1 MTAVNT
7 RLTRRQAMMAGGSLV
22 LLFSEVP
29 TPSLAGVAMANHP
42 ALGSLKQTP
51 LLDSWVRISPSGKI
65 TIFTGKVEFGQGLKT
80 ALIQIA
86 ADALDVSP
94 GQIALVTADTA
105 LTPNEGFTAGSHSM
119 QDSGTAILNAASEV
133 RAMLAEA
140 AASRFGISA
149 DSLRA
154 SNGVFVAPDGRQIGY
169 GELIPMV
176 SLHQLAKPGT
186 GLKGS
191 VGHKVMGS
199 SLARVD
205 IPAKVTGGVAYVQDL
220 RLPGMV
226 HSRVIRPPSYGA
238 RLRSVDT
245 IEVERMPGVIRIMR
259 DGNYLA
265 VIADGEYQ
273 AIRAMRALDRR
284 AVWQEQQALPDEAT
298 ILSFLQRL
306 PAKDFIIATKQG
318 AAKSPAHQLSASY
331 GRAYQIHGA
340 IGPSCAV
347 GLFENGA
354 LTIWTHSQGVYPLRD
369 AVAELL
375 GLGKAQVRCIHM
387 EGAGCYGHNA
397 ADDAAADA
405 ALIAFAM
412 PGRPVRV
419 QWMREQEHM
428 WEPFGP
434 AMLTH
439 VRASLDADGRIDD
452 WHYEVK
458 SNTHSTRPGGA
469 GSLMPAWHIA
479 RPFALP
485 APVPIPQPEGGGD
498 RNAIPI
504 YQIPNLR
511 VTNQFVTDMPLR
523 VSALRSLGA
532 YMNIFSIESFMDEL
546 AQVAGMDPIEFRLQ
560 HIEDARAREVI
571 LTASARFGWFGGA
584 QLPAGHGRGFA
595 FARYKNLA
603 AYAAV
608 AVEVDVERETGRIRL
623 QRAIAAIDSG
633 QAINPDGIRNQ
644 IEGGI
649 LQAASWTLYEAVTFD
664 RTRITSRD
672 WSGYPILRF
681 GGVPEIV
688 EVHVIDRP
696 GQPFLG
702 TGEAAQG
709 PTAAAIANAVAQ
721 ATGVRIRDLP
731 LTAKQVRT
739 AIGV

>member
-1 MTAVNT
+1 MTAAHA
-7 RLTRRQAMMAGGSLV
+7 RLTRRQAMIAGGSLV
-22 LLFSEVP
+22 ILLSEVP
-29 TPSLAGVAMANHP
+29 RPSRAGVTMPNRP
-42 ALGSLKQTP
+42 PLGSLKQTP
-51 LLDSWVRISPSGKI
+51 LLDSWVRISASGKI
-65 TIFTGKVEFGQGLKT
+65 TIFTGKVEFGQGIKT
-80 ALIQIA
+80 ALMQIA
-86 ADALDVSP
+86 SDALDVSP
-94 GQIALVTADTA
+94 GQIELVTADTA

-140 AASRFGISA
+140 AAGKFGTSVDA
-149 DSLRA
+149 LRA
-154 SNGVFVAPDGRQIGY
+154 SNGIFVAPDGQRVGY
-169 GELIPMV
+169 GELIQTV
-176 SLHQLAKPGT
+176 SLHQQARPGT

-191 VGHKVMGS
+191 AEHKVMGS
-199 SLARVD
+199 SFDRVD
-205 IPAKVTGGVAYVQDL
+205 IPAKVTGVVAYVQDL

-226 HSRVIRPPSYGA
+226 HARVIRPPSYGA

-245 IEVERMPGVIRIMR
+245 AEVERMPSVIRIMR

-265 VIADGEYQ
+265 VIANGEYQ

-284 AVWQEQQALPDEAT
+284 AVWQEQQALPDE
-298 ILSFLQRL
+298 ISMLSFLQRAS
-306 PAKDFIIATKQG
+306 AKDFVIATKRG

-347 GLFENGA
+347 GLFDNGA
-354 LTIWTHSQGVYPLRD
+354 LTIWTHSQGVFPLRD
-369 AVAELL
+369 ALAELL
-375 GLGKAQVRCIHM
+375 DLGKAQVRCIHM

-439 VRASLDADGRIDD
+439 VQASLDADGRIVD
-452 WHYEVK
+452 WQYEVK

-469 GSLMPAWHIA
+469 GSLMPAWHVA

-504 YQIPNLR
+504 YRLPNLR
-511 VTNQFVTDMPLR
+511 VTHQFVTDMPLR

-532 YMNIFSIESFMDEL
+532 YMNVFSIESFMDEL
-546 AQVAGMDPIEFRLQ
+546 AQAAGMDTVEFRLQ
-560 HIEDARAREVI
+560 HIEDARARNVI
-571 LTASARFGWFGGA
+571 LTASARFGWSTGV
-584 QLPAGHGRGFA
+584 QLPTGHGRGFA

-603 AYAAV
+603 AYAAI
-608 AVEVDVERETGRIRL
+608 AVEVDVERETGRVHL
-623 QRAIAAIDSG
+623 LRAVAAIDSG

-681 GGVPEIV
+681 GAVPEII

-696 GQPFLG
+696 GLPFLG

-731 LTAKQVRT
+731 LTSKRVRT

>member
-1 MTAVNT
+1 MTTVST

-22 LLFSEVP
+22 LLFSDAS
-29 TPSLAGVAMANHP
+29 TPSLAGTAMANRP
-42 ALGSLKQTP
+42 LLGSLKQTP
-51 LLDSWVRISPSGKI
+51 LLDSWVRISAAGKI
-65 TIFTGKVEFGQGLKT
+65 TIFTGKVEFGQELKT

-86 ADALDVSP
+86 ADALDVGP
-94 GQIALVTADTA
+94 GQIELVTADTA

-133 RAMLAEA
+133 RAMLADA
-140 AASRFGISA
+140 AASRFGTSA
-149 DSLRA
+149 NSLHA
-154 SNGVFVAPDGRQIGY
+154 ANGIFVAPDGRQIGY
-169 GELIPMV
+169 GELIQTV
-176 SLHQLAKPGT
+176 SLHQQARPGT
-186 GLKGS
+186 RLKGS
-191 VGHKVMGS
+191 AGHKVMGS

-226 HSRVIRPPSYGA
+226 HARVIRPPSYGA

-245 IEVERMPGVIRIMR
+245 AEVERMPGVIRIMR
-259 DGNYLA
+259 DGSYLA

-284 AVWQEQQALPDEAT
+284 AMWAERQALPDETTMA
-298 ILSFLQRL
+298 SFLEREA
-306 PAKDFIIATKQG
+306 AKEFVIATKRG
-318 AAKSPAHQLSASY
+318 AAKPPAHQLSATY

-354 LTIWTHSQGVYPLRD
+354 LTVWTHSQGVYPLRD
-369 AVAELL
+369 ALAELL
-375 GLGKAQVRCIHM
+375 GLDKAQVRCIHM

-412 PGRPVRV
+412 PERPVRV

-439 VRASLDADGRIDD
+439 VQASLDADGRIVD

-479 RPFALP
+479 RPFLLP

-504 YQIPNLR
+504 YQLPNRR
-511 VTNQFVTDMPLR
+511 VTHQFVTDMPLR

-532 YMNIFSIESFMDEL
+532 YMNVFSIESFMDEL
-546 AQVAGMDPIEFRLQ
+546 AQTVDVDPVEFRLR

-571 LTASARFGWFGGA
+571 LTASARFGWPGTV
-584 QLPAGHGRGFA
+584 QLPTGHGRGFA

-603 AYAAV
+603 AYAAI
-608 AVEVDVERETGRIRL
+608 AVEVVVERETGRICL
-623 QRAIAAIDSG
+623 LRAVAAIDSG
-633 QAINPDGIRNQ
+633 QAVSPDGIRNQ

-681 GGVPEIV
+681 GAVPDIV

-702 TGEAAQG
+702 TGEAVQG

-721 ATGVRIRDLP
+721 ATGIRIRDLP

-739 AIGV
+739 ALGV